1 MRCLAWGLLA
11 AAPLL
16 IGAAP
21 APADGIAYSLA
32 PVMTGEGLTALAVEL
47 RFKGD
52 SDGETKLHLPD
63 EWAGTSDLWKAV
75 SDVTADGGAISGEGA
90 VRTITHQPGVPLVVR
105 YRLASNGTAEPG
117 PDYQKAQPIVRP
129 NWFFFHGEGLFATP
143 EGRDDA
149 PARFRWTG
157 WPAGWKVASD
167 LDHLA
172 NRPGTLDDIVESAG
186 IGAPDLELVERQIDG
201 APFRLAMRGK
211 WSFTP
216 VALADRVAAVMH
228 AENAYWDDRGR
239 AFFVPVAPM
248 VPQGLGRSTNGT
260 GRTDGFAIASTT
272 NFRLEDAT
280 QFLGHEY
287 AHSWVPREI
296 GGQLA
301 ENEAE
306 GYWLNE
312 GFVDF
317 TAARALVRSGIW
329 SIEDYAKAQNE
340 VLLRLATSP
349 ARRLDNKTLAA
360 RFWSDGS
367 AQQMPYDRGNIFALW
382 VDAQLAGKGGI
393 DGVLKKQRAMAKVGN
408 SAGAPLLFPTAVRE
422 VTGIDLSAAIAR
434 HIDRGEPILLPAKI
448 ACLDVAMADRTV
460 FHRGFD
466 ADATVA
472 AGNVIAGVDPAG
484 NAHAA
489 GLRDGMKLVRREA
502 GEIGNPDVEIVYRVA
517 ADDGTE
523 QLLRWR
529 PVAPKPVR
537 LQQLVVPTLDGAAR
551 KQCIARL

>member
-1 MRCLAWGLLA
+1 MMRWLLA

-32 PVMTGEGLTALAVEL
+32 PVMTDAGLTALAIEL
-47 RFKGD
+47 RFRGD
-52 SDGETKLHLPD
+52 ADGTTLLHLPD
-63 EWAGTSDLWKAV
+63 EWAGTPDLWKAV
-75 SDVTADGGAISGEGA
+75 SDVTAEGGTLSGEGA
-90 VRTITHQPGVPLVVR
+90 VRSIAHQPGAPLVVR
-105 YRLASNGTAEPG
+105 YRLASNGAAEPG
-117 PDYQKAQPIVRP
+117 PGYHKAQPIVRP
-129 NWFFFHGEGLFATP
+129 SWFFFHGEGLFATP

-149 PARFRWTG
+149 PASFRWTG
-157 WPAGWKVASD
+157 WPVGWKLASD

-172 NRPGTLDDIVESAG
+172 SRPGTVADIVESAG
-186 IGAPDLELVERQIDG
+186 IGAPDLELVERQVDG
-201 APFRLAMRGK
+201 APFRLAMRGS
-211 WSFTP
+211 WTFTP
-216 VALADRVAAVMH
+216 DALADRVAAVMH
-228 AENAYWDDRGR
+228 AENAYWGDKGR

-248 VPQGLGRSTNGT
+248 VPEGLGRSTNGT

-272 NFRLEDAT
+272 NYRLEDAA
-280 QFLGHEY
+280 QFLAHEY
-287 AHSWVPREI
+287 MHSWVPREI

-301 ENEAE
+301 DNEAE
-306 GYWLNE
+306 GYWLTE

-317 TAARALVRSGIW
+317 TGARALVRSGIW
-329 SIEDYAKAQNE
+329 SIEDYATAQNE
-340 VLLRLATSP
+340 VLMRLATSP
-349 ARRLDNKTLAA
+349 ARALDNKTLAA

-382 VDAQLAGKGGI
+382 ADTQLSGKGGI
-393 DGVLKKQRAMAKVGN
+393 DAVLKRQRQMAKVAN

-422 VTGIDLSAAIAR
+422 VTGVDLRDAIAR

-448 ACLDVAMADRTV
+448 ACLDVATVDRPA

-466 ADATVA
+466 VDATVA

-502 GEIGNPDVEIVYRVA
+502 GEIGNPDVEIAYRVA
-517 ADDGTE
+517 DAKGTE
-523 QLLRWR
+523 RVLRWR
-529 PVAPKPVR
+529 PVAPRPVR
-537 LQQLVVPTLDGAAR
+537 LQQLVVPTLDDAAR